1 MNHRLLDILTIRR
14 EHESKGE
21 KYFISKYMKGF
32 EPVKSKAG
40 EVLAYK
46 HVIEKK
52 GDKNSILWSSHIDT
66 MHRTRPEVTKQNVYV
81 DDFGTAFV
89 DEASDCLG
97 ADTGAGVWLLLEMI
111 ANDVA
116 GTYVFHRGE
125 EKGCIGSSG
134 IAEDYPDFLK
144 SFTHA
149 IAFDRRDNVSVISHQ
164 SGGRCASDDFCNA
177 FINLLNMN
185 HKIDPNGIYTDTAE
199 YTHLI
204 GECSNISIGY
214 KDEHNS
220 KETLDITYLEALRD
234 RMVSIEWHKIK
245 LPTKRKPE
253 SKTPRYNYD
262 YDFFTYEDLMYLDH
276 KQLVKWIKGSDP
288 RDIAYALEDLIAQIG
303 YMQDS
308 YSPYEA
314 SHDPEA
320 IPF

>member
-1 MNHRLLDILTIRR
+1 
-14 EHESKGE
+14 
-21 KYFISKYMKGF
+21 
-32 EPVKSKAG
+32 
-40 EVLAYK
+40 
-46 HVIEKK
+46 
-52 GDKNSILWSSHIDT
+52 
-66 MHRTRPEVTKQNVYV
+66 
-81 DDFGTAFV
+81 
-89 DEASDCLG
+89 
-97 ADTGAGVWLLLEMI
+97 
-111 ANDVA
+111 
-116 GTYVFHRGE
+116 
-125 EKGCIGSSG
+125 
-134 IAEDYPDFLK
+134 
-144 SFTHA
+144 
-149 IAFDRRDNVSVISHQ
+149 
-164 SGGRCASDDFCNA
+164 
-177 FINLLNMN
+177 MN

-253 SKTPRYNYD
+253 SKTPKWNYD